1 MPHDHPHHH
10 SHRPRAGDNRA
21 PKSATQWQAP
31 TGPEAPPVAD
41 PLVGGPPEPDFDLVE
56 TAFCEAALTAKDA
69 TSLLRLARVPFIA
82 ELENGAKIYLLTFR
96 VEQSVEVGSIAPGFA
111 ADQPVYHPLPE
122 SRLRREKRAKLIY
135 QTPDGLREYS
145 LGDVRRLRD
154 VTLAAETQG

>member
-10 SHRPRAGDNRA
+10 SHAPGPGPGDNRA

-31 TGPEAPPVAD
+31 TGTAAPPD
-41 PLVGGPPEPDFDLVE
+41 EGPPEPDFDLVE
-56 TAFCEAALTAKDA
+56 TAFCEAALTAMDA

-82 ELENGAKIYLLTFR
+82 ERGDGTKIYLLTFR

-111 ADQPVYHPLPE
+111 MDQPVYHPLPE
-122 SRLRREKRAKLIY
+122 SRLRREKRAKLVY
-135 QTPDGLREYS
+135 QTPEGLCEFS

-154 VTLAAETQG
+154 VTT

>member
-10 SHRPRAGDNRA
+10 HHGPRPGDNRA
-21 PKSATQWQAP
+21 PRGATQWQAP
-31 TGPEAPPVAD
+31 SGAEAQ
-41 PLVGGPPEPDFDLVE
+41 PLDGPPEPDFDLVE

-82 ELENGAKIYLLTFR
+82 DRGDGVRLYLLTFR

-111 ADQPVYHPLPE
+111 VDRPVYHPLPE

-135 QTPDGLREYS
+135 QTPDGLQEFS
-145 LGDVRRLRD
+145 LGDVRRMRD
-154 VTLAAETQG
+154 LTLEPDTLG